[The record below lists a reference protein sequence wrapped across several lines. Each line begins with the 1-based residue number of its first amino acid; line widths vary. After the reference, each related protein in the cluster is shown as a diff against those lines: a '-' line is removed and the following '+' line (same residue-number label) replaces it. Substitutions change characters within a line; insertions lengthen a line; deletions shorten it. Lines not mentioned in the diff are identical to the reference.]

1 MNFSLFRHEWK
12 VMFQNKKNLLFI
24 LFFLI
29 AIFSFVFIILPNEEK
44 IESFDVEK
52 VDAEVKELESMQK
65 ARESRRHTGGPGSI
79 SFYSQ
84 NNYKQFLQKGMLE
97 SFADENYRRFMN
109 LRTYYLS
116 SMLTG
121 NINIDDEEMFPDSPF
136 PIKDKGHYI
145 NKKVR
150 ENQAILDAD
159 IPVTYEMIEG
169 KTALQTMVTIFLSF
183 GPFLILFT
191 AIYFSNDILVRD
203 RKQTT
208 TVQGLPV
215 SWYRY
220 LNTKSVVAFSY
231 TVVVLIALMTLT
243 LILLSITNGFGSFK
257 MGVPFE
263 EIDKSSALLAYDYQM
278 MSILKFF
285 ALTFSFVPIF
295 MFVFIRLNIIFSL
308 LFKNE
313 WIVLILSSFL
323 LFSEQ
328 FYYARDKRELFSIGI
343 EHFPQTFFEFGKIV
357 TGEKNFLMNMETLN
371 YGKGI
376 LLMFISFI
384 VIELL
389 VLLSMKIINKER
401 FFNI

>member
-1 MNFSLFRHEWK
+1 
-12 VMFQNKKNLLFI
+12 
-24 LFFLI
+24 
-29 AIFSFVFIILPNEEK
+29 
-44 IESFDVEK
+44 
-52 VDAEVKELESMQK
+52 
-65 ARESRRHTGGPGSI
+65 
-79 SFYSQ
+79 
-84 NNYKQFLQKGMLE
+84 
-97 SFADENYRRFMN
+97 
-109 LRTYYLS
+109 
-116 SMLTG
+116 
-121 NINIDDEEMFPDSPF
+121 
-136 PIKDKGHYI
+136 
-145 NKKVR
+145 
-150 ENQAILDAD
+150 
-159 IPVTYEMIEG
+159 MIEG

-231 TVVVLIALMTLT
+231 TTVVLII
-243 LILLSITNGFGSFK
+243 LILLAIVLLSLTNGFGSFK
-257 MGVPFE
+257 MGVPVNE
-263 EIDKSSALLAYDYQM
+263 LDESSTLLAYDYQT

-357 TGEKNFLMNMETLN
+357 TGEKNFLMNMRSE
-371 YGKGI
+371 
-376 LLMFISFI
+376 
-384 VIELL
+384 
-389 VLLSMKIINKER
+389 ER
-401 FFNI
+401 RVG